1 MHDCDIQNC
10 TFKMNLSMTITIL
23 YTCIRLI
30 FNQNIKILIDDKIS
44 IHSLYLENLD
54 LLKNLLVI
62 YYEKKS
68 LLCIVESHVPVFSD
82 NRWR

>member
-10 TFKMNLSMTITIL
+10 TFKMNLSMSITIL

-30 FNQNIKILIDDKIS
+30 FNQNIKILIDDEIS

-54 LLKNLLVI
+54 LLRKFASYLL
-62 YYEKKS
+62 
-68 LLCIVESHVPVFSD
+68 
-82 NRWR
+82 